1 MCFHIAMTTAIYAG
15 GISLTSYPVV
25 CQAVSAQLYAALAL
39 SPVVCAFAAWS
50 DCNVRQVGIALHYSS
65 LSTLLWIGVSARVIY
80 KEAVWRTPR
89 QPEGE
94 PAAVP
99 TQRPMLRSVGE
110 ARRHLAFTSFSAS
123 ARLLF
128 GVREFTSKTDVGAV
142 VAVTT
147 QAVRHQSGPLCPSTE
162 VLLLIRTRWRVTR
175 RGAKEKVKG
184 HRCESGAGEGRNA

>member
-110 ARRHLAFTSFSAS
+110 ARRHLAFTSFF
-123 ARLLF
+123 RQ
-128 GVREFTSKTDVGAV
+128 REIAVCCQRVHVKDRCRSHGGRDHPGCAPSKWAIV
-142 VAVTT
+142 
-147 QAVRHQSGPLCPSTE
+147 P
-162 VLLLIRTRWRVTR
+162 I
-175 RGAKEKVKG
+175 
-184 HRCESGAGEGRNA
+184 N